1 MYKVNTIWVGDDTK
15 RPTDCIESWGD
26 IAIWDN
32 VRLNF
37 GGWVLHKQMNHY
49 LSTGELNGVADC
61 MRWELIYE
69 RGGTWVDADSI
80 KLRDL
85 PKDFDELP
93 CIAAWEQEAERPGLI
108 ACGYLKFPPKHPFIN
123 AIIEHIL
130 EEPLEGKMAWEVVG
144 PMAITKTFYKEKP
157 DDLTI
162 LPSHFFFPRHL
173 TGKEYSGTLKY
184 ADQKWG
190 STFNSY

>member
-1 MYKVNTIWVGDDTK
+1 MYQTIWIGDELRK
-15 RPTDCIESWGD
+15 PVDCIQSWGD
-26 IAIWDN
+26 DVKVYGNKDLTTRSW
-32 VRLNF
+32 RLAP
-37 GGWVLHKQMNHY
+37 QMQYYIQTNQ
-49 LSTGELNGVADC
+49 LNGTADC
-61 MRWELIYE
+61 MRWELLYQY
-69 RGGTWVDADSI
+69 GGTFVDADSV

-85 PKDFDELP
+85 PDDFNELP
-93 CIAAWEQEAERPGLI
+93 CIAAWEQESERPGLI
-108 ACGYLKFPPKHPFIN
+108 ACGYLKFPPKHPFVN

-130 EEPLEGKMAWEVVG
+130 EEPMEGKMAWEVVG